1 MMNEA
6 MKSDLDKILE
16 YFPELSQ
23 EQTKQLHLLGPCYID
38 LNAKINV
45 ISRKDIESLYLKHVL
60 HSLSIARFLQFKPG
74 SKVLDLGTGGGFP
87 GIPLSILF
95 PETNFLL
102 IDGTAKKIKV
112 VNEVKE
118 SLGLENVA
126 GLHKRAE
133 ELKMQFDFVLA
144 RAVTRLDKLLL
155 WTNKLIDPTNKHAR
169 PNGLITLKGGDL
181 KEEIK
186 EVSKS
191 NYVEQK
197 NISDYF
203 SEEFFETKSIIYV
216 QM

>member
-1 MMNEA
+1 
-6 MKSDLDKILE
+6 MKKDLEKVFD
-16 YFPELSQ
+16 YFPELTPVQ
-23 EQTKQLHLLGPCYID
+23 KKQLQLLGPSYID

-74 SKVLDLGTGGGFP
+74 STILDLGTGGGFP

-102 IDGTAKKIKV
+102 VDGTAKKIRV

-118 SLGLENVA
+118 RLGLENVA
-126 GLHKRAE
+126 GLQKRAE

-144 RAVTRLDKLLL
+144 RAVTRLDQLLL
-155 WTNKLIDPTNKHAR
+155 WTNKLIDPENQHAR

-186 EVSKS
+186 EVSKN

-203 SEEFFETKSIIYV
+203 SEEFFETKSIVYV
-216 QM
+216 QF